1 MRTED
6 ESRLG
11 VDPLP
16 TPIDAEAPSVPCQ
29 PSPESS
35 AEQLN
40 PSHETQVPSTQRT
53 HHEDQDLKPV
63 LSIEDFCSVRIP
75 TDETVVDPEAT

>member
-1 MRTED
+1 
-6 ESRLG
+6 
-11 VDPLP
+11 
-16 TPIDAEAPSVPCQ
+16 
-29 PSPESS
+29 
-35 AEQLN
+35 
-40 PSHETQVPSTQRT
+40 VPSTQRT